1 MIDDTPAR
9 PQRRSAALLKRRLV
23 DEQRKQLDAMLDW
36 AQTDTTLEEMA
47 AAIVGARRRF
57 IIGATQSFAY
67 ASLLALD
74 LSASL
79 ANVHLVDGTI
89 IRPIDVLSDVRS
101 SDVLVAFSLHR
112 YRKYTIDIATTFRD
126 AGGSLLVITDAPDAP
141 LATLPGADV
150 VLVPPSGLSFDESP
164 TSMSLVIGLIASLT
178 AASAKGSG
186 RRSAQRDHLGEVLDL
201 YVD

>member
-1 MIDDTPAR
+1 MSDETTAR
-9 PQRRSAALLKRRLV
+9 PQRRSSALLKRRLIE
-23 DEQRKQLDAMLDW
+23 DQRRQLDAMLDW
-36 AQTDTTLEEMA
+36 ALNDSGVEEMA
-47 AAIVGARRRF
+47 AQIVGARRRF
-57 IIGATQSFAY
+57 IIGATKSFAY

-101 SDVLVAFSLHR
+101 SDVMVAFSIQR
-112 YRKYTIDIATTFRD
+112 YRKYTIDIATTFQD
-126 AGGSLLVITDAPDAP
+126 AGGRLLVITDAPDAP
-141 LATLPGADV
+141 LAHVGAEV
-150 VLVPPSGLSFDESP
+150 VLVPPTGVAYDSSPPSLS
-164 TSMSLVIGLIASLT
+164 LLIGVIASLT
-178 AASAKGSG
+178 AASAKGAG

>member
-1 MIDDTPAR
+1 MSDETTAR
-9 PQRRSAALLKRRLV
+9 PQRRSSALLKRRLIE
-23 DEQRKQLDAMLDW
+23 DQRRQLDAMLDW
-36 AQTDTTLEEMA
+36 ALNDSGVEEMA
-47 AAIVGARRRF
+47 AQIVGARRRF
-57 IIGATQSFAY
+57 IIGATKSFAY

-101 SDVLVAFSLHR
+101 SDVMVAFSIQR
-112 YRKYTIDIATTFRD
+112 YRKYTIDIATTFQD
-126 AGGSLLVITDAPDAP
+126 AGGRLLVITDAPDAP
-141 LATLPGADV
+141 LAHVGAEV
-150 VLVPPSGLSFDESP
+150 VLVPPTGVEYDSSPPSLS
-164 TSMSLVIGLIASLT
+164 LLIGVIASLT
-178 AASAKGSG
+178 AASAKGAG

>member
-1 MIDDTPAR
+1 MSNEPTAR
-9 PQRRSAALLKRRLV
+9 PQRRSSALLKRRLIE
-23 DEQRKQLDAMLDW
+23 DQRRQLDAMLDW
-36 AQTDTTLEEMA
+36 ALNDSGVEEMA
-47 AAIVGARRRF
+47 AQIVGARRRF
-57 IIGATQSFAY
+57 IIGATKSFAY

-101 SDVLVAFSLHR
+101 SDVMVAFSIQR
-112 YRKYTIDIATTFRD
+112 YRKYTIDIATTFQD
-126 AGGSLLVITDAPDAP
+126 AGGRLLVITDSPDAP
-141 LATLPGADV
+141 LAHVGAEV
-150 VLVPPSGLSFDESP
+150 VLVPPTGVEYDSSPPSLS
-164 TSMSLVIGLIASLT
+164 LLIGVIASLT
-178 AASAKGSG
+178 AASAKGAG

>member
-1 MIDDTPAR
+1 MSDETPAR
-9 PQRRSAALLKRRLV
+9 PQRRSSALLKRRLIE
-23 DEQRKQLDAMLDW
+23 DQRRQLDAMLDW
-36 AQTDTTLEEMA
+36 ALNDSGVEEMA
-47 AAIVGARRRF
+47 AQIVGARRRF
-57 IIGATQSFAY
+57 IIGATKSFAY

-101 SDVLVAFSLHR
+101 SDVMVAFSIQR
-112 YRKYTIDIATTFRD
+112 YRKYTIDIATTFQD
-126 AGGSLLVITDAPDAP
+126 AGGRLLVITDSPDAP
-141 LATLPGADV
+141 LAHVGAEV
-150 VLVPPSGLSFDESP
+150 VLVPPTGVEYDSSPPSLS
-164 TSMSLVIGLIASLT
+164 LLIGVIASLT
-178 AASAKGSG
+178 AASAKGAG

>member
-1 MIDDTPAR
+1 MSETPAR
-9 PQRRSAALLKRRLV
+9 PQRRSSALLKRRLIE
-23 DEQRKQLDAMLDW
+23 DQRRQLDAMLDW
-36 AQTDTTLEEMA
+36 ALNDSGVEEMA
-47 AAIVGARRRF
+47 AQIVGARRRF
-57 IIGATQSFAY
+57 IIGATKSFAY

-101 SDVLVAFSLHR
+101 SDVMVAFSIQR
-112 YRKYTIDIATTFRD
+112 YRKYTIDIATTFQD
-126 AGGSLLVITDAPDAP
+126 AGGRLLVITDSPDAP
-141 LATLPGADV
+141 LAHVGAEV
-150 VLVPPSGLSFDESP
+150 VLVPPTGVEYDSSPPSLS
-164 TSMSLVIGLIASLT
+164 LLIGVIASLT
-178 AASAKGSG
+178 AASAKGAG